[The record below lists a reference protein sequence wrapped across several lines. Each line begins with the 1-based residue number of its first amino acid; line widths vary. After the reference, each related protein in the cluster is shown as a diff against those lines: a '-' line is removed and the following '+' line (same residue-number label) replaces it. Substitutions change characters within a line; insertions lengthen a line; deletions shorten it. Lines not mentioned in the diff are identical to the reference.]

1 MKAPILL
8 VIILLLLIFLSM
20 VNAGQPYSYKER
32 VIVCMVPLDYA
43 EAEQLVDVLTPFLSP
58 QGKLGAYSPT
68 NTLIIKDK
76 PEVVKMLIKVIKGKA
91 DLSECQNFQNGLEA
105 DRQIPPD

>member
-8 VIILLLLIFLSM
+8 VIILLLLIFVSM
-20 VNAGQPYSYKER
+20 VNAGQLYSYQER
-32 VIVCMVPLDYA
+32 VIICMVSLDYA
-43 EAEQLVDVLTPFLSP
+43 DAEQLVDVLAPFLSP

-68 NTLIIKDK
+68 NTLIIKDQ

-91 DLSECQNFQNGLEA
+91 DLSECQNYQTGPESNY
-105 DRQIPPD
+105 QIPSD